1 MSQIIYQIEEQ
12 GFPLE
17 IVENDPAQPIDHV
30 ALGLSRVAKQ
40 FQDSPKFLAYLTA
53 LLQMNQT
60 VETLLQSMYE
70 LPDIDQMSG
79 VNLDVIGRIV
89 GISRVIPNAI
99 ELVYFGFDGFA
110 DQTIF
115 GELGQNGIGSRLY
128 DLGDPIS
135 ESTSLG
141 DVEYRLLLKAKIMKN
156 TSHATGED
164 IENVLSFVFGAPIVN
179 VDDFGGMNIGLS
191 IGQQLTQLEQ
201 AILTQIDLLPRPAC
215 VLIVSV
221 TSFDPTDYFGFSE
234 LSGAV
239 YQPGALGFGELGVD
253 GIGGVFAEM
262 FVPMAPAG
270 MSEEFMLSRSAS
282 NQTFETRS
290 L

>member
-40 FQDSPKFLAYLTA
+40 FQNSPKFLAYLTT

-270 MSEEFMLSRSAS
+270 MSEEFMLSRSAG

>member
-40 FQDSPKFLAYLTA
+40 FQNSPKFLAYLTA

-270 MSEEFMLSRSAS
+270 MSEEFMLSRSAG

>member
-12 GFPLE
+12 GFLLE
-17 IVENDPAQPIDHV
+17 IAENDPAQPIDHV

-40 FQDSPKFLAYLTA
+40 FQNSPKFLAYLTA
-53 LLQMNQT
+53 LLQMNET

-70 LPDIDQMSG
+70 LPDIDAMSG

-110 DQTIF
+110 DQTVF
-115 GELGQNGIGSRLY
+115 GELGQDGIGSRLY
-128 DLGDPIS
+128 DLGDPIA

-141 DVEYRLLLKAKIMKN
+141 DVEYRLLLKAKIKKN
-156 TSHATGED
+156 VSHATGED

-179 VDDFGGMNIGLS
+179 VDDYGGMNIGLS

-239 YQPGALGFGELGVD
+239 YMPGALGFGELGVTGVG
-253 GIGGVFAEM
+253 GIFAEM
-262 FVPMAPAG
+262 FVPMAPSG
-270 MSEEFMLSRSAS
+270 VSQEFVLSRSAG
-282 NQTFETRS
+282 NQISETRGI
-290 L
+290 